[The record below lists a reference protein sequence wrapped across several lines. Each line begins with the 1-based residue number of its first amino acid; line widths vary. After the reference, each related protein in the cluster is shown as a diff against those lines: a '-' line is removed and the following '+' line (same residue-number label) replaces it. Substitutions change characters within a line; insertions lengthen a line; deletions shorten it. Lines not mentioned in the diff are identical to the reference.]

1 MRLRTVSA
9 TKDYPVYV
17 LDAGGQ
23 QICLMQAPVGAA
35 AAAQIMDWLIA
46 YGVREIISGGSCG
59 VLTDMK
65 ENTFLVPYKA
75 LRDEGTSYHY
85 LPPERFFEISEKARS
100 AIERTLTDH
109 DLQYIEVITWSTDGF
124 FRETKENA
132 RGSLGRTALYIGE
145 LLKGWRFIAAT
156 YIAFAISV
164 AVKMIKTSVR
174 TGISIPGL
182 WKGIK
187 PAAKISFF
195 SGSRSGALRKFYEIS
210 EEEFRIKPEFS
221 SFWIPMSNAMLNP
234 GTVSAWAILFVTLSL
249 PTSYVG
255 VFSAYRL
262 LTQNYCGACS
272 EVYLMLEQI
281 EAAKGLDGI
290 RN

>member
-187 PAAKISFF
+187 P
-195 SGSRSGALRKFYEIS
+195 
-210 EEEFRIKPEFS
+210 EFS